1 MDKVVENFT
10 TKNGRTPTEEE
21 MGPLRVQAG
30 EYAQQILAQP
40 QAGDEDDQELEEGDE
55 EEGDEEEGE
64 GDDQEEDQDEEQ
76 DEEQGLCV
84 FPSQDCTTLHSLII
98 SLLTS
103 DLRAF
108 ISCRGC

>member
-10 TKNGRTPTEEE
+10 TKNGRAPTEEE

-40 QAGDEDDQELEEGDE
+40 QAGDEDDLELEEGDE

-64 GDDQEEDQDEEQ
+64 GEGDDQEEDQDEEQ
-76 DEEQGLCV
+76 DDEQGLYV
-84 FPSQDCTTLHSLII
+84 
-98 SLLTS
+98 
-103 DLRAF
+103 LRL
-108 ISCRGC
+108 